1 MELLK
6 VENIERFQ
14 DVSIM
19 VRQLKPSRKQDMN
32 NYMIAVKLELY
43 LHVILV
49 WIKKTLHIHFGWVW
63 LIIYQNNNP
72 AMIICIH
79 AVTHRFSPHRLATP
93 LTTVRPPCTK
103 QRRPPVG
110 AGSPHST
117 RTWRCHRQH
126 NHWRNDSHSRAP
138 PGTDTLPLKHTRK

>member
-19 VRQLKPSRKQDMN
+19 VTQLKPSRKQDMN

-49 WIKKTLHIHFGWVW
+49 WIKKTFIFIL
-63 LIIYQNNNP
+63 L
-72 AMIICIH
+72 
-79 AVTHRFSPHRLATP
+79 
-93 LTTVRPPCTK
+93 
-103 QRRPPVG
+103 
-110 AGSPHST
+110 GS
-117 RTWRCHRQH
+117 
-126 NHWRNDSHSRAP
+126 D
-138 PGTDTLPLKHTRK
+138 

>member
-6 VENIERFQ
+6 VENVERFQ

-49 WIKKTLHIHFGWVW
+49 WIKKKTFIFIL
-63 LIIYQNNNP
+63 
-72 AMIICIH
+72 
-79 AVTHRFSPHRLATP
+79 
-93 LTTVRPPCTK
+93 
-103 QRRPPVG
+103 VG
-110 AGSPHST
+110 S
-117 RTWRCHRQH
+117 
-126 NHWRNDSHSRAP
+126 D
-138 PGTDTLPLKHTRK
+138 

>member
-49 WIKKTLHIHFGWVW
+49 WIKKKKPSYSFCLG
-63 LIIYQNNNP
+63 LIDYL
-72 AMIICIH
+72 
-79 AVTHRFSPHRLATP
+79 S
-93 LTTVRPPCTK
+93 K
-103 QRRPPVG
+103 
-110 AGSPHST
+110 
-117 RTWRCHRQH
+117 
-126 NHWRNDSHSRAP
+126 
-138 PGTDTLPLKHTRK
+138 

>member
-19 VRQLKPSRKQDMN
+19 VTQLKPSRKQDMN

-49 WIKKTLHIHFGWVW
+49 WIKKKTFIFI
-63 LIIYQNNNP
+63 LI
-72 AMIICIH
+72 
-79 AVTHRFSPHRLATP
+79 
-93 LTTVRPPCTK
+93 
-103 QRRPPVG
+103 
-110 AGSPHST
+110 GS
-117 RTWRCHRQH
+117 
-126 NHWRNDSHSRAP
+126 D
-138 PGTDTLPLKHTRK
+138 

>member
-19 VRQLKPSRKQDMN
+19 VTQLKPSRKQDMN

-49 WIKKTLHIHFGWVW
+49 WIKKTSIFIL
-63 LIIYQNNNP
+63 L
-72 AMIICIH
+72 
-79 AVTHRFSPHRLATP
+79 
-93 LTTVRPPCTK
+93 
-103 QRRPPVG
+103 
-110 AGSPHST
+110 GS
-117 RTWRCHRQH
+117 
-126 NHWRNDSHSRAP
+126 D
-138 PGTDTLPLKHTRK
+138 

>member
-19 VRQLKPSRKQDMN
+19 VTQLKPSRKQDMN

-49 WIKKTLHIHFGWVW
+49 WIKKKTFIFIL
-63 LIIYQNNNP
+63 L
-72 AMIICIH
+72 
-79 AVTHRFSPHRLATP
+79 
-93 LTTVRPPCTK
+93 
-103 QRRPPVG
+103 
-110 AGSPHST
+110 GSWDYLS
-117 RTWRCHRQH
+117 
-126 NHWRNDSHSRAP
+126 
-138 PGTDTLPLKHTRK
+138 K

>member
-19 VRQLKPSRKQDMN
+19 VTQLKPSRKQDMN

-49 WIKKTLHIHFGWVW
+49 WIKKKPSYSFW
-63 LIIYQNNNP
+63 LGLIDYL
-72 AMIICIH
+72 
-79 AVTHRFSPHRLATP
+79 S
-93 LTTVRPPCTK
+93 K
-103 QRRPPVG
+103 
-110 AGSPHST
+110 
-117 RTWRCHRQH
+117 
-126 NHWRNDSHSRAP
+126 
-138 PGTDTLPLKHTRK
+138 

>member
-19 VRQLKPSRKQDMN
+19 VTQLKPSRKQDMN

-49 WIKKTLHIHFGWVW
+49 WIKKKTFIFIL
-63 LIIYQNNNP
+63 L
-72 AMIICIH
+72 
-79 AVTHRFSPHRLATP
+79 
-93 LTTVRPPCTK
+93 
-103 QRRPPVG
+103 
-110 AGSPHST
+110 GS
-117 RTWRCHRQH
+117 
-126 NHWRNDSHSRAP
+126 D
-138 PGTDTLPLKHTRK
+138 

>member
-32 NYMIAVKLELY
+32 NYMIAVNLELY

-49 WIKKTLHIHFGWVW
+49 WIKKKPSYSFCLG
-63 LIIYQNNNP
+63 LIDYL
-72 AMIICIH
+72 
-79 AVTHRFSPHRLATP
+79 S
-93 LTTVRPPCTK
+93 K
-103 QRRPPVG
+103 
-110 AGSPHST
+110 
-117 RTWRCHRQH
+117 
-126 NHWRNDSHSRAP
+126 
-138 PGTDTLPLKHTRK
+138 